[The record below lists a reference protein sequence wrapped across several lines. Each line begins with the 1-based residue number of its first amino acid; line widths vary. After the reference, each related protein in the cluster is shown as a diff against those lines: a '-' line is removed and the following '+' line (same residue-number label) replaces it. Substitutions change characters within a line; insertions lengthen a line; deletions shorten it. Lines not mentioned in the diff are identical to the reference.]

1 MGRIIHFDLCAADVD
16 RAIKFYKTAFGWKFD
31 KWDGPME
38 YWLITTGEESEP
50 GIDGGLSKGDSRFEN
65 GELTLSV
72 DSLEEAVKKVDI
84 AGGKITRERSAIG
97 GIGWLAIVADTE
109 GNTFGLMESDPQA
122 K

>member
-97 GIGWLAIVADTE
+97 GIGLLAIVADTE